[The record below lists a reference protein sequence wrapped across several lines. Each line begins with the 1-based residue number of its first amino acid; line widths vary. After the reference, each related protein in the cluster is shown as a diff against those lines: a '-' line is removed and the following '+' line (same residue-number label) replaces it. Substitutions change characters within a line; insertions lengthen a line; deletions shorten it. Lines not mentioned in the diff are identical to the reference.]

1 MNMFPVSIYYA
12 EDEAGFP
19 VLILDKLGDANNDT
33 QDNGIVPS
41 KMEDR
46 GDSKNPVAVA
56 GDQIEA
62 SNMAGNPNMAAQS
75 AANEVCVCYHALSL
89 QLLS

>member
-1 MNMFPVSIYYA
+1 MLPFSSYYA
-12 EDEAGFP
+12 EDNVGSPIFT
-19 VLILDKLGDANNDT
+19 LDKSGLANDDT
-33 QDNGIVPS
+33 QDNATVPS
-41 KMEDR
+41 KLESN

-75 AANEVCVCYHALSL
+75 AANEVCVCYHTLSL
-89 QLLS
+89 QLLG